1 MRLSLDLRYMLLATL
16 SFSLMK
22 VFVKYLS
29 TIPTIEIV
37 FFRAIISLTLS
48 LVYLLIKKIYVFGK
62 KKGLL
67 AFRGVAGATALILN
81 YYLLHEIP
89 LAAASILTN
98 LAPIFTT
105 LIGVYL
111 VKEKIH
117 PAQIVF
123 FIISFV
129 GILTIQGFD
138 ARISKIHLLLGILA
152 SFFSGIAYNLVRK
165 LSAIEHPL
173 VIIFYF
179 PLVVLPVSLIGSL
192 RFWVTPQDWDWF
204 NLLMVGLTTQMAQY
218 FMTKSYQQA
227 KVSKVAIFDYLGV
240 VYAMIFGFIFF
251 NEYFNLF
258 TYLGIALVLIG
269 IILNFKFKLKEY

>member
-1 MRLSLDLRYMLLATL
+1 MRLSLDFRYMLLATL

-98 LAPIFTT
+98 LAPIFITF
-105 LIGVYL
+105 IWSIFG
-111 VKEKIH
+111 KRENSSCSDC
-117 PAQIVF
+117 F
-123 FIISFV
+123 F
-129 GILTIQGFD
+129 
-138 ARISKIHLLLGILA
+138 
-152 SFFSGIAYNLVRK
+152 
-165 LSAIEHPL
+165 LSALL
-173 VIIFYF
+173 VY
-179 PLVVLPVSLIGSL
+179 
-192 RFWVTPQDWDWF
+192 
-204 NLLMVGLTTQMAQY
+204 
-218 FMTKSYQQA
+218 
-227 KVSKVAIFDYLGV
+227 
-240 VYAMIFGFIFF
+240 
-251 NEYFNLF
+251 
-258 TYLGIALVLIG
+258 
-269 IILNFKFKLKEY
+269 